1 MTELKGKELSTIKE
15 IKGYFEFGA
24 RVREGVLVKTRYII
38 AYDKVL
44 KEYAPIKLYIGKDGK
59 IKRAYKVTC
68 LLSKDKEALKEAIL
82 FFDDAITSQIF
93 DTRHYGLLFYRC
105 GYDGKFQSELASSF
119 AKKGVYVF

>member
-1 MTELKGKELSTIKE
+1 MTTLKGRFLSEVKGR
-15 IKGYFEFGA
+15 KGYFEFDA
-24 RVREGVLVKTRYII
+24 RIRDGVLVKTRYLV

-59 IKRAYKVTC
+59 ITRAYKVTC

-82 FFDDAITSQIF
+82 FFDEAITSQIF

-105 GYDGKFQSELASSF
+105 GYDGKFQSKLSAGF

>member
-1 MTELKGKELSTIKE
+1 MTELKGKSLSKIKGT
-15 IKGYFEFGA
+15 KGYFEFGA
-24 RVREGVLVKTRYII
+24 RVREGVLVKTRYLI
-38 AYDKVL
+38 AYDKAL

-105 GYDGKFQSELASSF
+105 GYDGKMQRELSANF